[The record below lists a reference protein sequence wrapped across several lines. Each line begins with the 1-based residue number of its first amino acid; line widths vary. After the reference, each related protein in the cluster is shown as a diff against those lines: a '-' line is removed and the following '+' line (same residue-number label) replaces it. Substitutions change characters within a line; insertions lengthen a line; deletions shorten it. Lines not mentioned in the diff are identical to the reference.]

1 MEQEEHDIYNM
12 IRIKISS
19 QYLLHRLS
27 SLFIEKNSNYY
38 LNTMGMCLKIEIL
51 FVGQFSSTTKT
62 VKVKNIK

>member
-27 SLFIEKNSNYY
+27 SLFIEKKFQLLLEYY
-38 LNTMGMCLKIEIL
+38 GH
-51 FVGQFSSTTKT
+51 VPQD
-62 VKVKNIK
+62 